1 MPRKILVAV
10 DLSKFSED
18 LVLYGHGLGHRLG
31 VQVDFLHVLPHA
43 SLFRGYEPWLPPE
56 VGTEVRE
63 IAHKKI
69 AYWIRKAEEN
79 LPTPPEH
86 HHEVLVEEGIPADTI
101 LSLAK
106 SGGYNLIVVGH
117 RGHSALEHLFVG
129 STTTTVARYAPCSVL
144 IFRPGLDVL

>member
-18 LVLYGHGLGHRLG
+18 LVQYGHDLAHRLD

-56 VGTEVRE
+56 VGVEVRE
-63 IAHKKI
+63 IAQKKI
-69 AYWIRKAEEN
+69 SYWLHKAEEQH
-79 LPTPPEH
+79 PHAEEH
-86 HHEVLVEEGIPADTI
+86 HHTIFVEEGIPADTVI
-101 LSLAK
+101 EWAK
-106 SGGYNLIVVGH
+106 KGEYNLIVVGH

-129 STTTTVARYAPCSVL
+129 STTTSIARYATCSVL
-144 IFRPGLDVL
+144 IFRPGLEVL